1 MTITTMSLSRVLV
14 AFASLLTPFAVAFAD
29 AQVRDAQTGPP
40 RDGARAAPAGTAT
53 LGGTVVNED
62 AAGRPIRRALITL
75 AGAGLAGT
83 VQVVTDD
90 AGRFVFAQL
99 PAGRYTLTADKPGH
113 VRTYYGSKRFGRGP
127 AMPIALADG
136 QRVVELSIRLLR
148 GAVVEG
154 TVVDEHGTPLSSAQV
169 MILQPTFVNGVRKLT
184 AVPNVTPWAT
194 TDDRGRYRIYG
205 LAPGEYTVRAGGSPL
220 PGGARLTT
228 AADVEG
234 ATRELQSAARG
245 AIDGSRVE
253 SPQVSRT
260 GSYFPGV
267 PDPAQAEL
275 FTLGPAEERTGVDIQ
290 SVLVRSSRLEG
301 LSIGPGGQPLTN
313 VLVGIAN
320 LGSGSLFSSPGI
332 IRPRPDGRFALA
344 SILPGRYAFFG
355 RGTDA
360 DTNPTPDIP
369 LPLWTWTE
377 FTIGEQD
384 VSDVVMPFAPGVSV
398 SGRLTFQGS
407 QPVPEVAKLR
417 VSLTAVPAIPGT
429 MLNLPAVTPQPNGT
443 FEITGVPP
451 GRYRLSVA
459 GAGAWSLRA
468 AIVNGADMLD
478 TPLEVPPGQNVG
490 DVAVTLT
497 DRAAEVSGTLF
508 DQLGRPAPEYG
519 VVMFSTDRQHW
530 ATSPRR
536 QTGVVKLASDGTFV
550 VRGLPPGEYYLAAVT
565 DPDPSQLADPAVLEQ
580 LAGASLKLVLPE
592 GEKKVQDLKL
602 AASPQIF

>member
-1 MTITTMSLSRVLV
+1 
-14 AFASLLTPFAVAFAD
+14 
-29 AQVRDAQTGPP
+29 
-40 RDGARAAPAGTAT
+40 
-53 LGGTVVNED
+53 LGGTVVSETEP
-62 AAGRPIRRALITL
+62 GRPVRRALITL

-83 VQVVTDD
+83 VQVVTDE

-113 VRTYYGSKRFGRGP
+113 VRSYYGSKRFGRGP
-127 AMPIALADG
+127 AMPIAVADG
-136 QRVVELSIRLLR
+136 QRIVDLSIKLLR
-148 GAVVEG
+148 GGAVEG
-154 TVVDEHGTPLSSAQV
+154 MVVDEHGVPLASAQV
-169 MILQPTFVNGVRKLT
+169 TILRPSFVNGVRKLA
-184 AVPNVTPWAT
+184 AVPGVMPWAT

-220 PGGARLTT
+220 PGGVRQTR
-228 AADVEG
+228 AADAE
-234 ATRELQSAARG
+234 AAARELQSGVRAANEAGR
-245 AIDGSRVE
+245 AE
-253 SPQVSRT
+253 APQVSRL

-267 PDPAQAEL
+267 PDPSQAEL
-275 FTLGPAEERTGVDIQ
+275 FTLGPAEERTGVDIPIA
-290 SVLVRSSRLEG
+290 LVRSSRLDG
-301 LSIGPGGQPLTN
+301 MSVGPGGQPLTN

-332 IRPRPDGRFALA
+332 VRPRPDGRFGLA

-355 RGTDA
+355 RGTEA

-377 FTIGEQD
+377 FTVSEQD
-384 VSDVVMPFAPGVSV
+384 VTDVVMQFSPGVSV

-429 MLNLPAVTPQPNGT
+429 MLNLPAVSPQPNGA

-478 TPLEVPPGQNVG
+478 APLEVPSGQSIT
-490 DVAVTLT
+490 DVAVTFT
-497 DRAAEVSGTLF
+497 DRPAEVSGTLL
-508 DQLGRPAPEYG
+508 DQLGRPAPEYA
-519 VVMFSTDRQHW
+519 VVMFSTDREHW
-530 ATSPRR
+530 GASPRR
-536 QTGVVKLASDGTFV
+536 HSGAVKLASDGKFV
-550 VRGLPPGEYYLAAVT
+550 VRGLPPGEYYLTAIT
-565 DPDPSQLADPAVLEQ
+565 DPDPSQLADPVVLEQ
-580 LAGASLKLVLPE
+580 LAAASLKLVLAE

-602 AASPQIF
+602 AF